1 MKVWLR
7 FPVVHIVQ
15 LLCGLVWLASF
26 FATISFLVALP
37 VVHGKVG
44 TTSVPVSWEAA
55 VPNHGKYYQWYLID
69 GHILFFFAVVAVLAL
84 SFAASVALAK
94 IRKASQQTDKLH
106 HPVAYRVADAATA
119 VAGLAIVLLLV
130 HRL

>member
-1 MKVWLR
+1 MWLR
-7 FPVVHIVQ
+7 FPVVHIAQ
-15 LLCGLVWLASF
+15 LLCGLIWLASF

-44 TTSVPVSWEAA
+44 TSSAPASWEAA
-55 VPNHGKYYQWYLID
+55 VPNHGKYYQWFLID
-69 GHILFFFAVVAVLAL
+69 DHLMFFFVVIAVAAL

-94 IRKASQQTDKLH
+94 ICKASQQTDKLH
-106 HPVAYRVADAATA
+106 HPIAYRVADAATA
-119 VAGLAIVLLLV
+119 VAGLAIVLLFV